1 MEISNKPVHLHH
13 TTHKPIKKM
22 ENSIKLTEITTDQAI
37 NHSRN
42 DYNPYEWKKQIMQ
55 LNKWFSN
62 VKFYEFENE
71 VYSIYNSNGINS
83 IKKMEYMNCIDNG
96 GLKSFVF
103 KNNELTEYPIKISK
117 SKSDLELAKWMSSQG
132 LVFASVYFNI

>member
-1 MEISNKPVHLHH
+1 
-13 TTHKPIKKM
+13 
-22 ENSIKLTEITTDQAI
+22 
-37 NHSRN
+37 
-42 DYNPYEWKKQIMQ
+42 
-55 LNKWFSN
+55 
-62 VKFYEFENE
+62 
-71 VYSIYNSNGINS
+71 
-83 IKKMEYMNCIDNG
+83 MEYMNCIDNG